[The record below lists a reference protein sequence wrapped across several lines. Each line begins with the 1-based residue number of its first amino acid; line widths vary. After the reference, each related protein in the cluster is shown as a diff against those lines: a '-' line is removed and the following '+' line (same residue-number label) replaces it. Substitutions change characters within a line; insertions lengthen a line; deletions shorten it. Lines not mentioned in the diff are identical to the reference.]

1 MGYKMGRYKDITSVK
16 TIKKV
21 EIAKKYYEEGFSVNE
36 IAEKMALSPSRIR
49 ELLKGVNWDSKAS

>member
-36 IAEKMALSPSRIR
+36 IAEKMALSLSLIHI
-49 ELLKGVNWDSKAS
+49 